1 MLNVSYCSVNS
12 VNFIILV
19 TLFVSEFVS
28 PICLPTFE
36 YMYKNVFK
44 GEVMY
49 VAGWGKTDPSKGT
62 FITNYV

>member
-1 MLNVSYCSVNS
+1 MFLTVVNN
-12 VNFIILV
+12 VNFIIIV
-19 TLFVSEFVS
+19 ILFVSEFVS

-36 YMYKNVFK
+36 YMYKNYFK

-62 FITNYV
+62 FTTNYV

>member
-1 MLNVSYCSVNS
+1 MFFTAVNN
-12 VNFIILV
+12 VNFIIFV
-19 TLFVSEFVS
+19 ILFVSEFVS

-36 YMYKNVFK
+36 CMYKNYFK

-62 FITNYV
+62 FINNYV